1 MEKKLRLVLA
11 SGSPR
16 RREILSLFKEDIK
29 IVPSNVDETQLP
41 NESPKDYVL
50 RLAQDK
56 ASDVANNLLD
66 NAKDSESL
74 VIGADTIVLYNNLVL
89 GKPTNKEDA
98 KRMLEM
104 LSGNWHEVLTGV
116 AVVDLLNKKKVF
128 DVCQTRVKFSTLS
141 NVEIDWYIETNEPF
155 DKAGAYAIQGYGSLF
170 VEEIEG
176 NYLNVVGLPITML
189 RKLLKEL
196 VVDLI

>member
-1 MEKKLRLVLA
+1 MEKNLRLVLA

-16 RREILSLFKEDIK
+16 RREILSLFKEDIRIIPSK
-29 IVPSNVDETQLP
+29 ISETQLP

-56 ASDVANNLLD
+56 AFDVASNSLD
-66 NAKDSESL
+66 GTNGL

-89 GKPTNKEDA
+89 GKPSSKDDA
-98 KRMLEM
+98 RRMLEM
-104 LSGNWHEVLTGV
+104 LSGKWHEVLTGV
-116 AVVDLLNKKKVF
+116 AVVDTINNKKVF
-128 DVCQTRVKFSTLS
+128 DLCKTRVKFSTLS
-141 NVEIDWYIETNEPF
+141 NAEIDWYIETNEPF

-176 NYLNVVGLPITML
+176 NYLNVVGLPITLL

-196 VVDLI
+196 GVDLI

>member
-66 NAKDSESL
+66 NANDSESL